1 MVQKNVLLL
10 VMRLFIVFLFII
22 IFSKNF
28 AVAQHRKP
36 VQFSG
41 VVVTSDSLKP
51 VPYTNIIIKNTSRGT
66 TADFN
71 GFFSFVALEGEELIF
86 SAIGFKKAYFKIPDT
101 LTKDRYTLIQALT
114 NDTIMLSET
123 VIHPWPSKEQFK
135 QAFITLKVPDDDYEI
150 ALKNLALEDLKFM
163 IREMKMDGSMN
174 YRNYIEQQ
182 VNRIYYAGQLPPNN
196 LLNPFAWAQFIKAW
210 QNGDFKRKD

>member
-1 MVQKNVLLL
+1 MKVFVL
-10 VMRLFIVFLFII
+10 II
-22 IFSKNF
+22 IIVLST
-28 AVAQHRKP
+28 ATITIAQHRNP

-51 VPYTNIIIKNTSRGT
+51 IPYTNIIIKNTSRGT

-71 GFFSFVALEGEELIF
+71 GFFSFVALEGDELIF

-101 LTKDRYTLIQALT
+101 LTKDRYSLIQALT

-135 QAFITLKVPDDDYEI
+135 QAFITLRVPDDDYEI
-150 ALKNLALEDLKFM
+150 AMKNLAMEDLKFM
-163 IREMKMDGSMN
+163 IREFKMDGSMN

>member
-1 MVQKNVLLL
+1 MRVFVSILLL
-10 VMRLFIVFLFII
+10 IFLTLKI
-22 IFSKNF
+22 
-28 AVAQHRKP
+28 AYAQHRNP

-71 GFFSFVALEGEELIF
+71 GFFSFVALEGDELIF
-86 SAIGFKKAYFKIPDT
+86 SAIGFKKAFFKIPDT
-101 LTKDRYTLIQALT
+101 LTKDRYSLIQALT

-135 QAFITLKVPDDDYEI
+135 QAFISLKVPDDDYEI
-150 ALKNLALEDLKFM
+150 AMKNLALEDLKFM
-163 IREMKMDGSMN
+163 IRELKMDGSMN